1 MQSQLLSSPSVE
13 LVSKGRECLHHYL
26 SLSNAEE
33 SFMKQKSRNTW
44 LNHEDQNTSFFHR
57 TLSIRTARNSIRCLV
72 NDGVRIED
80 TKAIKELD
88 VNFFKKLLGP
98 PSSKLND
105 VDIGKIDLFPVQIFS
120 IHKDILRSLCLARK
134 SRAFFSQSKMIKPL
148 ALMVF
153 LLSFIESLGLY

>member
-1 MQSQLLSSPSVE
+1 M
-13 LVSKGRECLHHYL
+13 
-26 SLSNAEE
+26 
-33 SFMKQKSRNTW
+33 
-44 LNHEDQNTSFFHR
+44 
-57 TLSIRTARNSIRCLV
+57 

-105 VDIGKIDLFPVQIFS
+105 VDIGKIDLFPVQISS

-134 SRAFFSQSKMIKPL
+134 LRAFFSQSKMIKPL

-153 LLSFIESLGLY
+153 LLSFIKSLGLY